1 MFNLPDYFRM
11 LEEKQARRRF
21 KAPLVSW
28 DVLMF
33 RHHNETEIASDVCRL
48 QKLSDEAGWAQVWNI
63 NEKLHRDE
71 VVLVTDPSL
80 RIVFASYN
88 LFKTTGYTTEEVKG
102 CSVEMLREQGITEEE
117 IRIKIEAKEPFVLTR
132 FRKDGS
138 VYRSRIE
145 AYPVFDLQQNLVHF
159 ILFEKEVGEIND

>member
-11 LEEKQARRRF
+11 LEEKQARRKF

-33 RHHNETEIASDVCRL
+33 RHYTETQIATDVCRL
-48 QKLSDEAGWAQVWNI
+48 QKLSEEAGWDQVWNI
-63 NEKLHRDE
+63 NERLHRDE

-80 RIVFASYN
+80 RIVFASFN
-88 LFKTTGYTTEEVKG
+88 LFETTGYTTEEVKG
-102 CSVEMLREQGITEEE
+102 CSAEMLGGKDITAGE
-117 IRIKIEAKEPFVLTR
+117 ISMKIEAKQPFMLTR
-132 FRKDGS
+132 FRKNGS

-145 AYPVFDLQQNLVHF
+145 AYPVFNLQQNLVHF
-159 ILFEKEVGEIND
+159 ILFEKEVGE